1 MRIRMPN
8 LGAEAL
14 EMLAGILVMVFIA
27 VVAGGSAG
35 LLVSFAVS

>member
-8 LGAEAL
+8 LGPEAL
-14 EMLAGILVMVFIA
+14 ETFAAILVVAFVA

-35 LLVSFAVS
+35 LLVSFAIC